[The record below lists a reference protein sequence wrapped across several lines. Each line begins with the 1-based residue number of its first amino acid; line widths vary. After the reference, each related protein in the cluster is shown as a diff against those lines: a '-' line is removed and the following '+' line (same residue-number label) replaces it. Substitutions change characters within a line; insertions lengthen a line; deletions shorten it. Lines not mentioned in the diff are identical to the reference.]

1 MAEHLGAQQ
10 PTIHRPWSHGGPM
23 GPKWW
28 SEMASLDAAVGVTTC
43 GPMVT
48 WRPDGPTSG
57 GRPRGLGP
65 LAEAAECDQC
75 ESEPTHCENPNTKY
89 EIPNTKYQIRNANA
103 KFDQIRNTDA
113 ELTKYEMRI

>member
-1 MAEHLGAQQ
+1 MWA
-10 PTIHRPWSHGGPM
+10 HGDM
-23 GPKWW
+23 VARWAHKWW
-28 SEMASLDAAVGVTTC
+28 PGLASLDAAVGVTTC

-75 ESEPTHCENPNTKY
+75 ESEPTQCENPNTKY
-89 EIPNTKYQIRNANA
+89 EIRK
-103 KFDQIRNTDA
+103 
-113 ELTKYEMRI
+113 TKYEMRTLTLTKYEIRTPNWTKFEMRI